1 MFLVEVLFLVLFSYP
16 SSWAQE
22 GHGGSAAE
30 SPKTETPNA
39 APTPEEWIELSNRV
53 MNMRAKVGMKKDALR
68 KLIEEKRTEK
78 NPARVAEIIKQ
89 MVEEHKGLQKEV
101 FDFNQQSAI
110 LKFRFPEKAMANDK
124 RKYERME
131 IDSLEQIETQ
141 LSLDARIKKVV
152 AKAQRH
158 YSPPEPEIVA
168 LPKAQ
173 PLQPQKDKPTDASS
187 QDYLK
192 EPVVIEK

>member
-1 MFLVEVLFLVLFSYP
+1 MFLAEMLFLAFFYGST
-16 SSWAQE
+16 SWAQ
-22 GHGGSAAE
+22 HGPGASNAEPPKAEDPAAAV
-30 SPKTETPNA
+30 TT
-39 APTPEEWIELSNRV
+39 EEWIELSNRV

-78 NPARVAEIIKQ
+78 NPTRVAEIIKQ

-101 FDFNQQSAI
+101 FEFNQQSSI

-141 LSLDARIKKVV
+141 LSLDAKIKKVV
-152 AKAQRH
+152 AKTRRH
-158 YSPPEPEIVA
+158 FSQPEITA
-168 LPKAQ
+168 LPKEPLPQ
-173 PLQPQKDKPTDASS
+173 PEKVKPADTSS